1 MEPAVTA
8 HRDKPARYRIRV
20 QGMLPARWAEWFDG
34 FTLSYEA
41 GEDTILTG
49 SVVDQAML
57 HGLISRV
64 RDLGL
69 TLVAVELLD
78 VDALG
83 H

>member
-1 MEPAVTA
+1 
-8 HRDKPARYRIRV
+8 
-20 QGMLPARWAEWFDG
+20 MLPARWAEWFDG